1 MTGIGYQY
9 TLCTNNMMNTT
20 DKYGI
25 TRTMIYIIKKD
36 LTVSLKILRYNS

>member
-25 TRTMIYIIKKD
+25 TRTMIYIIKKRPNYF
-36 LTVSLKILRYNS
+36 LKDSQV